1 MKTPYIV
8 TIVKDNCVEWTF
20 GCESFIKA
28 KTLFHDLIIDIEQDL
43 PSQDDISYATDD
55 GYWEASSGET
65 ICLSYTMDRKEY
77 NFLK

>member
-28 KTLFHDLIIDIEQDL
+28 KPYSMI
-43 PSQDDISYATDD
+43 
-55 GYWEASSGET
+55 
-65 ICLSYTMDRKEY
+65 
-77 NFLK
+77 